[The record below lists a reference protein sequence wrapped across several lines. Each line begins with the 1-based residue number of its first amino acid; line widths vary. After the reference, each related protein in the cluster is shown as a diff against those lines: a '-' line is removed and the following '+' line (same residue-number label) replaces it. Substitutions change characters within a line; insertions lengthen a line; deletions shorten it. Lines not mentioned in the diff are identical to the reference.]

1 MSDVW
6 QVSMNISAEHAF
18 IFSEIL
24 EPFLD
29 STSIFELEV
38 TRMWELNGF
47 VNESPARKDIEEA
60 IASLS
65 LQLKISKPKIK
76 FELVAE
82 IDWVAKN
89 RESFPII
96 RYGRFIIHGSHD
108 RFLVPKHSFKI
119 EIEAGR
125 AFGSGTH
132 GTTEGCLRALSFLKR
147 FVAPKRILD
156 MGCGSGI
163 LSIASARLWPRS
175 KVVALDLDPDA
186 VLTTRENIKLNQ
198 VKRQIDCDRSNGYP
212 KKSPNRKTKFDII
225 VANILAGP
233 LFDMAYDSSRW
244 VNKGGFV
251 ILSGLL
257 IHQERYVLAAFRSC
271 GLKLFKRQHISGWS
285 TIILR
290 KSSIRKSAML

>member
-6 QVSMNISAEHAF
+6 QVSTKMPAEHAF

-29 STSIFELEV
+29 STSIFEIEG

-47 VNESPARKDIEEA
+47 INGSPARKDIEEA
-60 IASLS
+60 IANLS
-65 LQLKISKPKIK
+65 LQLNISKVKIK
-76 FELVAE
+76 FERVPE

-108 RFLVPKHSFKI
+108 RFLVPRHSFKI

-175 KVVALDLDPDA
+175 KVVALDLDLDA
-186 VLTTRENIKLNQ
+186 ILTTRENIKLNQ

-257 IHQERYVLAAFRSC
+257 IHQERYVLAASLSC

>member
-6 QVSMNISAEHAF
+6 QVSMNISAKHAF

-24 EPFLD
+24 ETFLD

-76 FELVAE
+76 FELVPE

-271 GLKLFKRQHISGWS
+271 GLQLFKRQHISGWS

>member
-18 IFSEIL
+18 IFFEIL

-76 FELVAE
+76 FELVPE

>member
-1 MSDVW
+1 
-6 QVSMNISAEHAF
+6 MNISAEHAF
-18 IFSEIL
+18 TFSEIL

-47 VNESPARKDIEEA
+47 INESPARKDIEEA

-76 FELVAE
+76 FELVPE

-290 KSSIRKSAML
+290 NSSIRKSAML

>member
-76 FELVAE
+76 FELVPE

>member
-1 MSDVW
+1 
-6 QVSMNISAEHAF
+6 
-18 IFSEIL
+18 
-24 EPFLD
+24 
-29 STSIFELEV
+29 
-38 TRMWELNGF
+38 
-47 VNESPARKDIEEA
+47 
-60 IASLS
+60 
-65 LQLKISKPKIK
+65 
-76 FELVAE
+76 
-82 IDWVAKN
+82 
-89 RESFPII
+89 
-96 RYGRFIIHGSHD
+96 
-108 RFLVPKHSFKI
+108 
-119 EIEAGR
+119 
-125 AFGSGTH
+125 
-132 GTTEGCLRALSFLKR
+132 
-147 FVAPKRILD
+147 

-244 VNKGGFV
+244 VNKGGLV

>member
-1 MSDVW
+1 MSDIW

-18 IFSEIL
+18 IFSEIV

-38 TRMWELNGF
+38 TQMWELNGF

-76 FELVAE
+76 FELVPE

-108 RFLVPKHSFKI
+108 RFLVPKHSLKI

-285 TIILR
+285 TIILW
-290 KSSIRKSAML
+290 KSSIRKSAIL

>member
-6 QVSMNISAEHAF
+6 QVRTKMPAEHAF

-29 STSIFELEV
+29 STSIFEIEG

-47 VNESPARKDIEEA
+47 INRSPARMNIEEA
-60 IASLS
+60 IARIC

-76 FELVAE
+76 LELLPE
-82 IDWVAKN
+82 IDWVARN

-96 RYGRFIIHGSHD
+96 RYGRFTIHGSHD

-285 TIILR
+285 TIILW

>member
-1 MSDVW
+1 MSEVW
-6 QVSMNISAEHAF
+6 QVSMNMPAEHAF
-18 IFSEIL
+18 IFSEVM

-29 STSIFELEV
+29 STSIFELEG

-47 VNESPARKDIEEA
+47 ISRSPTRKNIEEA
-60 IASLS
+60 IASIC

-76 FELVAE
+76 FELLPE
-82 IDWVAKN
+82 IDWVARN
-89 RESFPII
+89 RESFPVI
-96 RYGRFIIHGSHD
+96 RYGRFTIHGSHD

-132 GTTEGCLRALSFLKR
+132 GTTEGCLRALSLLRR

-175 KVVALDLDPDA
+175 KILAIDVDSDA
-186 VLTTRENIKLNQ
+186 VATTHENIKLNR
-198 VKRQIDCDRSNGYP
+198 VKRQINCDRNDGYP
-212 KKSPNRKTKFDII
+212 KASPNSKTKFDMI
-225 VANILAGP
+225 VANILSGP

-244 VNKGGFV
+244 INKGGFV

-257 IHQERYVLAAFRSC
+257 IPQERYVLGAFLSC
-271 GLKLFKRQHISGWS
+271 GLRLIKRQHISGWS

-290 KSSIRKSAML
+290 KPSIRKSSIL

>member
-76 FELVAE
+76 FELVPE
-82 IDWVAKN
+82 INWVAKN

-175 KVVALDLDPDA
+175 KIVALDLDLDA
-186 VLTTRENIKLNQ
+186 VATTRENIKLNQ

-233 LFDMAYDSSRW
+233 LFDMAYDSTRW
-244 VNKGGFV
+244 VNKGGLV

-271 GLKLFKRQHISGWS
+271 GLRLFKRQHISGWS
-285 TIILR
+285 TIILQ
-290 KSSIRKSAML
+290 KSSIRKSAMP